1 MEAGGSDGEMDG
13 FGVAV
18 SREAMGKLAES
29 GDRET
34 IYQAGD
40 TIGAY
45 LAGLG
50 FNVDFAPDADVLVDA
65 ESRAIG
71 DRSFG
76 TDPQVVASMA
86 WAFAEALHHNGIL
99 AAYKHFPGHGGTKE
113 DSHSGYAYVH
123 KTLEEL
129 RQTELVPFQDGCDR
143 GVDFI
148 MVSHISAPEVTGSDV
163 PATLSGSLV
172 EDLLKGEMGYEGIVI
187 TDSMSMGA
195 ITLHYSVE
203 EATLLAI
210 EAGCDMILMPESF
223 DQAYSAVINAVSEG
237 RISEERIEESVRR
250 ILRAKM
256 NMGN

>member
-50 FNVDFAPDADVLVDA
+50 FNVDFAPDADVLADA
-65 ESRAIG
+65 ENQAIG

-99 AAYKHFPGHGGTKE
+99 AAYKHFPGHGGRRRIPIRDMPMCTRHWR
-113 DSHSGYAYVH
+113 SCGRRSWF
-123 KTLEEL
+123 
-129 RQTELVPFQDGCDR
+129 PFRTDATG

-148 MVSHISAPEVTGSDV
+148 MVSHISGPG
-163 PATLSGSLV
+163 G
-172 EDLLKGEMGYEGIVI
+172 
-187 TDSMSMGA
+187 
-195 ITLHYSVE
+195 HRQQR
-203 EATLLAI
+203 
-210 EAGCDMILMPESF
+210 AGH
-223 DQAYSAVINAVSEG
+223 
-237 RISEERIEESVRR
+237 SVRKSGGGF
-250 ILRAKM
+250 AEG
-256 NMGN
+256 GNGI

>member
-1 MEAGGSDGEMDG
+1 MGRVAS
-13 FGVAV
+13 FGVE
-18 SREAMGKLAES
+18 RIEAMGKLAES

-143 GVDFI
+143 GRGF
-148 MVSHISAPEVTGSDV
+148 HHGV
-163 PATLSGSLV
+163 PYLCPG
-172 EDLLKGEMGYEGIVI
+172 G
-187 TDSMSMGA
+187 
-195 ITLHYSVE
+195 HRQRR
-203 EATLLAI
+203 
-210 EAGCDMILMPESF
+210 AGH
-223 DQAYSAVINAVSEG
+223 
-237 RISEERIEESVRR
+237 SVRKSGGGF
-250 ILRAKM
+250 AEG
-256 NMGN
+256 GNGI